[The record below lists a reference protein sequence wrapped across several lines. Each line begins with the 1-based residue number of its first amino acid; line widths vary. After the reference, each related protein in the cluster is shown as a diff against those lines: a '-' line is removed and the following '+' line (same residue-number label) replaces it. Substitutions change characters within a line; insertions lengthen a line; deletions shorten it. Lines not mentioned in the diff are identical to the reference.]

1 MAAIRK
7 TPESLILRAQAK
19 GKAHGQGR
27 YEHPDGD
34 VYIGGWQEAMV
45 MPIAECFVGVMSFQD
60 CSHATEH
67 SFTICSSRISRS
79 TVLNDGR
86 SRVFLLLCIPTDV
99 INVMIHLG
107 HVDASAQPRYYSYRK
122 PRL

>member
-60 CSHATEH
+60 CSHAVSTQNTVSPSVAVESVEALFSTTAVLVCFC
-67 SFTICSSRISRS
+67 SFASLLMSSMS
-79 TVLNDGR
+79 
-86 SRVFLLLCIPTDV
+86 
-99 INVMIHLG
+99 
-107 HVDASAQPRYYSYRK
+107 
-122 PRL
+122 